1 MVDETTQP
9 SNDAVEQ
16 SQTPQESPTTPPT
29 ENTGENKI
37 LDLFETVKDDA
48 KLGDF
53 QFLQKGDNIIDFSN
67 IESLEIVGEDFQQD
81 GVTKKVKKLIVNIK
95 GQEKPWKMPITTYEK
110 IKILIK
116 EKYFKL
122 KIVKA
127 GEKLDTTY
135 NVIPVR

>member
-135 NVIPVR
+135 NVIPIR